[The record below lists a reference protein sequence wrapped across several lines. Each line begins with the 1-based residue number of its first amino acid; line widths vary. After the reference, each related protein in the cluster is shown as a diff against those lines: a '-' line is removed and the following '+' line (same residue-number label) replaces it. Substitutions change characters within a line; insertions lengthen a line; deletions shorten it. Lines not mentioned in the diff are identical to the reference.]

1 MKPIT
6 VLFPAVGGEP
16 TIAATKAL
24 KAEWHHPEPLRLIG
38 TDVDEMKQLLVALD
52 CFHVSPRRDS
62 DEYLTFLL
70 RLCEEYEVDVVWPN
84 PTEEQLCLEPFR
96 GCFSSR
102 GIKLL
107 VPPGRAIR
115 LFADKAKTYMH
126 AASLGIRVPHWR
138 YVRSWTDVCEVAR
151 KYGYPARPVVF
162 RKTMGKGGIGLR
174 VLRDGPQ
181 LAEDLFWKISDGK
194 TLTLVGL
201 GEVLRSAP
209 RWPECIVTEYLPG
222 AEYDVDCWCG
232 EGENISVVRRNDT
245 IWGGTSMVAEVVDR
259 RDLVELSRRLV
270 ESVDWRYVCSVSF
283 RDAEDGEPVLIEV
296 NTRMPSSINLT
307 WKAGCNM
314 PLMALNQ
321 CLGRAVQQSEPVRLW
336 S

>member
-38 TDVDEMKQLLVALD
+38 TDVDEMKQLLVDLD

-62 DEYLTFLL
+62 NEYLPFLL
-70 RLCEEYEVDVVWPN
+70 GLCESYEVDVVWPN

-138 YVRSWTDVCEVAR
+138 YVRSWTEVCEVAR
-151 KYGYPARPVVF
+151 
-162 RKTMGKGGIGLR
+162 
-174 VLRDGPQ
+174 
-181 LAEDLFWKISDGK
+181 
-194 TLTLVGL
+194 
-201 GEVLRSAP
+201 
-209 RWPECIVTEYLPG
+209 
-222 AEYDVDCWCG
+222 
-232 EGENISVVRRNDT
+232 
-245 IWGGTSMVAEVVDR
+245 SMVIRHGQRSFGR
-259 RDLVELSRRLV
+259 R
-270 ESVDWRYVCSVSF
+270 W
-283 RDAEDGEPVLIEV
+283 
-296 NTRMPSSINLT
+296 
-307 WKAGCNM
+307 
-314 PLMALNQ
+314 
-321 CLGRAVQQSEPVRLW
+321 GRAPLDCVF
-336 S
+336 